1 MSDRPLKKPQ
11 KPGFFSDSTV
21 GANALVA
28 PTYSQLGSRFLLL
41 GEMSDRPL
49 KKPQKPGFFSDS
61 TVGANAL
68 VAPTYS
74 PQKPGFFAWGL
85 RNRVSFLVPQ

>member
-1 MSDRPLKKPQ
+1 RRPYIFTTETRFLCLGTK
-11 KPGFFSDSTV
+11 KPGFF
-21 GANALVA
+21 
-28 PTYSQLGSRFLLL
+28 LG
-41 GEMSDRPL
+41 
-49 KKPQKPGFFSDS
+49 S

-85 RNRVSFLVPQ
+85 RNRVSFSPPTDSCNFHRRNPVSGLSGRLDKEIARCNAAQTR